1 MMRIQSHSFEST
13 DRGGGLRPALP
24 VLLLAACIIAA
35 VTPSAQ
41 ASGALDRAKN
51 YFEEARKKHSELQK
65 TSMSNRTIEDYSK
78 LIDTFRR
85 VYLTAPTYGNSTIS
99 LMAIGE
105 LSEEMARRWSEPNHF
120 QQAIEAY
127 SFLLREYPQSQ
138 FRFDARLAIARIYRH
153 DLHQPEKALEQ
164 FGRYVA
170 DYPNSAQSKLARQ
183 AVSQLRDEIGP
194 TADAAEN
201 HANTVSQTKEGTLS
215 SKLPAIKPVAGKPA
229 SESPSSGKAAKD
241 DLSTITDI
249 RYWTNPESSRV
260 VVDVG
265 QLGVGQKL
273 KYQAAQLST
282 PPRLYIDLQDT
293 RIPQPVGGRTLEV
306 NGDLLKR
313 VRLAQFDKRV
323 SRLVLD
329 LGADT
334 DFQISEMTNPY
345 RLVIDVRGRV
355 SEIDAAIPVAAN
367 SPTPT
372 LPSVPA
378 IMAKVEMPAPVAAV
392 RTAIPIP
399 AISPVR
405 VKDEG
410 KTLAP
415 ATNPNAKPTVAN
427 QSSVAGTATAH
438 SPAPSPAKDSS
449 LLKAEPAK
457 TPTTIA
463 AQVSAEPKVDVT
475 ASPAQSP
482 LEQQPLPALKHDL
495 TVTHVETKTA
505 EPAFVVTPPMMAHEP
520 ASAATA
526 ATTPAPAPIV
536 ALMVAPNVSKAEKDE
551 PPVDAAPVL
560 IAKAEPAPVAPSAA
574 DQKLRAAAPIRGGTH
589 SLTRAL
595 GLKIGRIFIDAG
607 HGGHDTGTIGP
618 GGLTEKELALDLAQ
632 RVGRMIEEKLGSEVV
647 FSRDDDSFVPLESR
661 VALANKAEADL
672 FLSIHLNSSTA
683 KNAVGIETYYLN
695 FTSDPEALKVAA
707 RENSGAQE
715 TIANLQGIVRKI
727 ALQEKLD
734 ESKEFAAR
742 MQSSLRKSLA
752 KGMNR
757 KAANQFDRGV
767 KTAPFVVLIGAN
779 MPSVLAEVSFL
790 SNPAEE
796 KRLRTTEHRQKIAEA
811 LFAGVSGYVDTLSG
825 VKVAPRLP
833 APGNKKSPAKAESL
847 TPLKTPKTEDLAAR
861 R

>member
-13 DRGGGLRPALP
+13 GRGGRLRPALP
-24 VLLLAACIIAA
+24 VLLLAAWIMAGI
-35 VTPSAQ
+35 TPSAQ
-41 ASGALDRAKN
+41 ASGALDRANN

-105 LSEEMARRWSEPNHF
+105 LSEEMARRWSEPIHF

-194 TADAAEN
+194 AADAAEN
-201 HANTVSQTKEGTLS
+201 RAHTVSQTKEGTLS
-215 SKLPAIKPVAGKPA
+215 SKLPALKPVADKPA
-229 SESPSSGKAAKD
+229 SESPSAGKSAKD

-265 QLGVGQKL
+265 QLEVGQKL

-367 SPTPT
+367 SPAPA
-372 LPSVPA
+372 LPSVP
-378 IMAKVEMPAPVAAV
+378 V
-392 RTAIPIP
+392 
-399 AISPVR
+399 
-405 VKDEG
+405 
-410 KTLAP
+410 
-415 ATNPNAKPTVAN
+415 
-427 QSSVAGTATAH
+427 
-438 SPAPSPAKDSS
+438 
-449 LLKAEPAK
+449 
-457 TPTTIA
+457 
-463 AQVSAEPKVDVT
+463 
-475 ASPAQSP
+475 
-482 LEQQPLPALKHDL
+482 
-495 TVTHVETKTA
+495 
-505 EPAFVVTPPMMAHEP
+505 
-520 ASAATA
+520 
-526 ATTPAPAPIV
+526 
-536 ALMVAPNVSKAEKDE
+536 LM
-551 PPVDAAPVL
+551 
-560 IAKAEPAPVAPSAA
+560 AKAEPAAVAPSAI

-607 HGGHDTGTIGP
+607 HGGHDPGTIGP
-618 GGLTEKELALDLAQ
+618 GGLTEKELSLDLAQ
-632 RVGRMIEEKLGSEVV
+632 RVGKLIEEKLGSEVV
-647 FSRDDDSFVPLESR
+647 FSRADDSFVPLEGR

-757 KAANQFDRGV
+757 KTANQFDRGV

-779 MPSVLAEVSFL
+779 MPSVLTEVSFL

-796 KRLRTTEHRQKIAEA
+796 KQLRTTEHRQKIAEA

-825 VKVAPRLP
+825 VKIAPRLP
-833 APGNKKSPAKAESL
+833 APGNRKSPAKAVSP
-847 TPLKTPKTEDLAAR
+847 TPMKTPDTEDLAAR